1 LVGVDVAGQM
11 VVTAIA
17 VTPAKLG
24 VRYVRA
30 RAEHLPFTH
39 EVFDLVF
46 ATLSLR
52 RWTNLSAGI
61 AAISRVLDRNHRRS
75 DG

>member
-1 LVGVDVAGQM
+1 M

-52 RWTNLSAGI
+52 HWTNLSAGSPRS
-61 AAISRVLDRNHRRS
+61 AACSTANTA
-75 DG
+75 GPMAEPWYW